1 MKYLQEICPIL
12 SKRQLTK
19 LSFDITVSAPQMAAL
34 AKTGQFA
41 QITCDG
47 FFLRRPISICDFD
60 KEKGRCALSSKYAEK
75 EPSGCQR

>member
-12 SKRQLTK
+12 SKKQLTK
-19 LSFDITVSAPQMAAL
+19 LAFDVTVSAPQMAAL

-47 FFLRRPISICDFD
+47 FLRRPISICDFD
-60 KEKGRCALSSKYAEK
+60 KEKGRCALSSRYAGK
-75 EPSGCQR
+75 EPNGCPL